1 MNPLEMMKMK
11 NKMTEFTN
19 RHPMLPKFFNRA
31 ALEIKEDTV
40 IDLVITPK
48 DGTPIKTNI
57 KVTKEDLELLET
69 LKNMKNQSI
78 NDIYFKREEMLI
90 WDFLKTRQ

>member
-1 MNPLEMMKMK
+1 MKGEIAFIAIVSIMNPLEMMIMK
-11 NKMTEFTN
+11 NIMSEFTN

-69 LKNMKNQSI
+69 LKNMKN
-78 NDIYFKREEMLI
+78 
-90 WDFLKTRQ
+90 

>member
-1 MNPLEMMKMK
+1 M
-11 NKMTEFTN
+11 
-19 RHPMLPKFFNRA
+19 
-31 ALEIKEDTV
+31 EIKEDTV

-69 LKNMKNQSI
+69 LKNMKN
-78 NDIYFKREEMLI
+78 
-90 WDFLKTRQ
+90 